1 MGEYNSLSFF
11 TDVEKK
17 VGVRRYLG
25 AGEGR
30 DVKYDAVVKPSL
42 GLYKS
47 MEVVINETGPVP
59 NLGAKGFDGT
69 QPAIPAGA
77 TVTHAYIV
85 TDGKV
90 SANGVTIN
98 LVEKDGKTGSVALF
112 EGVNLVPGATLEVAE
127 GAAAVKRF
135 EKAMYASASGL
146 VKDLKAKL
154 IIEYI

>member
-1 MGEYNSLSFF
+1 MGEYIGTF
-11 TDVEKK
+11 
-17 VGVRRYLG
+17 GIRRYVG

-30 DVKYDAVVKPSL
+30 DVKYDASAKPSL

-47 MEVVINETGPVP
+47 IEVVVNGTGPVP
-59 NLGAKGFDGT
+59 NLGELGYDGT
-69 QPAIPAGA
+69 QVAVPAGA

-112 EGVNLVPGATLEVAE
+112 EGVNLVPGETLEVAE
-127 GAAAVKRF
+127 GAAGLDRFAVD
-135 EKAMYASASGL
+135 MYAKATGL
-146 VKDLKAKL
+146 VPGLDAKL